1 MTGRG
6 RVAITCMAMLTA
18 VTVTG
23 CEWGGLNSL
32 PLPGTAGTGDNA
44 YEIRVELPDA
54 TMLTQNSPVRVDDV
68 TVGSVRRIEAE
79 RCRTDCLSAW
89 HSVVTLGIDGGVTV
103 PVNATAKV
111 GQTSLLGSNHVELAP
126 PPDEPPQGMLE
137 DGDVIPLE
145 RAGAFPTTE
154 QALSALSVVLNGGGL
169 AQLQDITR
177 ELDTALTGHTDAAR
191 DLLPRL
197 AELTGTLNGQR
208 SDIVSALEGLDR
220 LSGAFAQDQQ
230 VLVDA
235 LDDVPSALDVLAGQR
250 ANITAAVSSAGR
262 LSAVANEVIAT
273 SGDNLEADLR
283 HLTPVLDTLANTGNH
298 LVDVLSILLTF
309 PFSTKH
315 MDRWLIGDY
324 ANLDINL
331 DLTNSRLDS
340 NFLTGTPLGGTL
352 GGVEGLLGQMAGT
365 AGHAVDPLR
374 GPVAAPVSRGG
385 GAP

>member
-1 MTGRG
+1 MRMRG
-6 RVAITCMAMLTA
+6 RVAVTCLALLTA

-32 PLPGTAGTGDNA
+32 PLPGTEGTGDGA
-44 YEIRVELPDA
+44 YEIRVELPNA

-79 RCRTDCLSAW
+79 PSYTDGSPSW
-89 HSVVTLGIDGGVTV
+89 HAVVTLGIDGGITV
-103 PVNATAKV
+103 PANATAKV
-111 GQTSLLGSNHVELAP
+111 GQTSLLGSNHIELAP
-126 PPDEPPQGMLE
+126 PPDTPPQGALE
-137 DGDVIPLE
+137 DGDVIPLD

-177 ELDTALTGHTDAAR
+177 ELDIALAGHTDAAR
-191 DLLPRL
+191 DVLPRL

-208 SDIVSALEGLDR
+208 GDIASALEGLDR

-230 VLVDA
+230 ILLDA
-235 LDDVPSALDVLAGQR
+235 LDDVPPALDVLVGQQ

-283 HLTPVLDTLANTGNH
+283 HLAPVLDTLAGTGNH

-352 GGVEGLLGQMAGT
+352 GGVEGMLGQMAGT

-374 GPVAAPVSRGG
+374 DPVTASASRSGG
-385 GAP
+385 TP